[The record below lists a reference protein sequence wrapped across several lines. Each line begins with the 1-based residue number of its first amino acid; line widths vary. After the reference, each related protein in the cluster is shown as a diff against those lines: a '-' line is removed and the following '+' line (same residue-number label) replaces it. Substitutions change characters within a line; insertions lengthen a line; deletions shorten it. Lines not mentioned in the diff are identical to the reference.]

1 MIWGSRNAQLP
12 EWMFQQFCPADEK
25 EKIAKLGGEKALE
38 KLTPAQIEEI
48 APKYSKE
55 MKRLFENRIVE
66 LAEHYG
72 DRLQSWDVV
81 NESATRRYGVMPGDY
96 TYQGFK
102 TADRVFPKNVILN
115 INDFA
120 NNQIYADQVKKLLS
134 RGCRIEIMGSQMHL
148 FVPKQCLDIADGKPI
163 KTPQEVWNTMKTI
176 GQAGLPIHVSEI
188 TITSPGSDE
197 RGREIQAV
205 IARNLYRLW
214 FSIKPMMG
222 ITWWNVVDDCG
233 FRGEPSIS
241 GLFTRNM
248 EPKPSFHALD
258 KLINHE
264 WKTNMAVKADENG
277 NVKFRGFKGRY
288 RISWK
293 DNSGKQQQTEFHL
306 KKDGDGI

>member
-1 MIWGSRNAQLP
+1 
-12 EWMFQQFCPADEK
+12 
-25 EKIAKLGGEKALE
+25 
-38 KLTPAQIEEI
+38 
-48 APKYSKE
+48 
-55 MKRLFENRIVE
+55 
-66 LAEHYG
+66 
-72 DRLQSWDVV
+72 
-81 NESATRRYGVMPGDY
+81 
-96 TYQGFK
+96 
-102 TADRVFPKNVILN
+102 
-115 INDFA
+115 
-120 NNQIYADQVKKLLS
+120 
-134 RGCRIEIMGSQMHL
+134 
-148 FVPKQCLDIADGKPI
+148 VPKQCLDIADGKPI